1 MSNLDTY
8 CSVNV
13 KATANVLIL
22 KILDTGLSDA
32 AALLLPIYLWTPGF
46 NTKRFFTC
54 LVRQVGQK
62 STCPK

>member
-1 MSNLDTY
+1 MSDLDTY

-32 AALLLPIYLWTPGF
+32 AALLLQIHILS
-46 NTKRFFTC
+46 
-54 LVRQVGQK
+54 
-62 STCPK
+62 STIRNKW